1 MDGNTRLCTA
11 TAAAALK
18 LSFGTDGQPG
28 SYSDLDVTDAIMHV
42 GHNIASQQTVLWMRI
57 LDRLAS
63 ANRPKLVVI
72 DPRTTETAQAAD
84 VHLAPRLG
92 TNMALLNGLQHLLVA
107 GGHVDRAYVNRYTV
121 GFEALERMVAKWT
134 PERVREVT
142 GVGLAELRN
151 AADIIGQSASLVSTV
166 FQGVYQS
173 HQAAAAA
180 VQVNNIHLL
189 RGLVGKPVCTVLQM
203 NGQPTAQNTRQCGAD
218 GDLAGFRNW
227 ENPAHLDELA
237 RLWNVDAPIIPSWS
251 PPTHAMQIFRYAEQG
266 SVKMLWI
273 SATNPAV
280 SLPDLPR
287 IRKILGHAGL
297 FVIVQ
302 DAWMTETTG
311 YADVVLPAAIW
322 GEKTGC
328 FTNVDRTVHLSR
340 QAIDPP
346 GEARPDLD
354 IFLDYSRRMDFR
366 DRDGQPLI
374 KWQSPEEAFAI

>member
-1 MDGNTRLCTA
+1 
-11 TAAAALK
+11 
-18 LSFGTDGQPG
+18 
-28 SYSDLDVTDAIMHV
+28 
-42 GHNIASQQTVLWMRI
+42 
-57 LDRLAS
+57 
-63 ANRPKLVVI
+63 
-72 DPRTTETAQAAD
+72 
-84 VHLAPRLG
+84 
-92 TNMALLNGLQHLLVA
+92 
-107 GGHVDRAYVNRYTV
+107 
-121 GFEALERMVAKWT
+121 MVAKWT

-166 FQGVYQS
+166 LQGVYQS
-173 HQAAAAA
+173 HQATAAA

-237 RLWNVDAPIIPSWS
+237 RLWNVDAAIIPSWS

-287 IRKILGHAGL
+287 IRASL
-297 FVIVQ
+297 
-302 DAWMTETTG
+302 
-311 YADVVLPAAIW
+311 
-322 GEKTGC
+322 
-328 FTNVDRTVHLSR
+328 
-340 QAIDPP
+340 
-346 GEARPDLD
+346 
-354 IFLDYSRRMDFR
+354 
-366 DRDGQPLI
+366 
-374 KWQSPEEAFAI
+374 